1 MQYLLYLLVLF
12 YFLYTLSYA
21 LKFNRANIYYAGKQK
36 LVHNLMIWLVPFLW
50 ILLLK
55 TIDRPIGRNS
65 FSQEPETGPDGSDGG
80 GPPDSIHFFM
90 DPEVHRMEV
99 TPAPT
104 QVATITMDMTPVEV
118 EIQVVVEMVGIR
130 GGIAKAKHY
139 TII

>member
-1 MQYLLYLLVLF
+1 MTDQLEEIRFPKNQKPVLMEVME
-12 YFLYTLSYA
+12 A
-21 LKFNRANIYYAGKQK
+21 
-36 LVHNLMIWLVPFLW
+36 
-50 ILLLK
+50 
-55 TIDRPIGRNS
+55 
-65 FSQEPETGPDGSDGG
+65 

-130 GGIAKAKHY
+130 GGGKAKHY